1 MKKIVFF
8 TVLIF
13 LNACCW
19 RSPDSQ
25 FYVLDSAGLSP
36 LSQRSLNISVAAVK
50 VPELL
55 DRQQMVTYEKNSR
68 QINILEFNRWA
79 AALPYVLQSAIT
91 NDLIAYLPKSYIQPE
106 PFSGRPQYIVNVEIN
121 RLEAYPADRVKLS
134 VWWNIA
140 NADGTVLTRRQN
152 FYEEKVNGADIADL
166 TAAQNRAVNRLTA
179 DIAAKLANM

>member
-8 TVLIF
+8 AVLIF

-25 FYVLDSAGLSP
+25 FYVLNSEGLSA
-36 LSQRSLNISVAAVK
+36 LSQRSLNVAVAAVK

-55 DRQQMVTYEKNSR
+55 DRQQMVTYQNNGRE
-68 QINILEFNRWA
+68 INILEFNRWA

-91 NDLIAYLPKSYIQPE
+91 NDLIVYLPKSYIQPE

-140 NADGTVLTRRQN
+140 NADGTVLTRRQSS
-152 FYEEKVNGADIADL
+152 YEEKVSGTAIADL

-179 DIAAKLANM
+179 DIADKLVKM